1 MSLKVGI
8 VGLGIMGGSFAR
20 NLLVDGHAVI
30 GYDILEENIQAIVN
44 LGGKAGGS
52 PSDIAKQSDVV
63 ITSLPSIR
71 AFHNV
76 MTGENGITDTKK
88 EGLKS

>member
-1 MSLKVGI
+1 MNLQVGI

-20 NLLVDGHAVI
+20 NLLVDGHSVI
-30 GYDILEENIQAIVN
+30 GYDILKKNIETIVN

-52 PSDIAKQSDVV
+52 PLDIAKHADVV

-71 AFHNV
+71 AFHDV
-76 MTGENGITDTKK
+76 MTGENGIPMRKK
-88 EGLKS
+88 RE